1 MNRNG
6 IIKHIDLWKQK
17 LGSYSAVAKKCSIN
31 VGALSTI
38 LAGKYGADES
48 KMLQK
53 IASALGYRESSWQL
67 VRSIHNYR
75 RIETVV
81 RDAQQEAMWMA
92 ISNPAGSGK
101 TGTLEDIYNRDTTGS
116 VLFLQAEEW
125 SGRQFLLKL
134 IDKTVG
140 IESLK
145 GTYKTIAQMTD
156 ILTGYFLDM
165 SLDLPVLIIDEV
177 DKLKPSALRT
187 LIPIYNRTENR
198 LGVVLSGTENFE
210 KEIKAGVRL
219 HKKGFDEL
227 ESRFG
232 RTYINLKGA
241 TEQDVF
247 AICEANGLTDQ
258 ESACVVWSELEK
270 VNKPTTVKTATG
282 KKEVMIPY
290 VEDFRRLM
298 RLVKRELLILKQA
311 S

>member
-116 VLFLQAEEW
+116 VLFMQAEEW

-134 IDKTVG
+134 IEKTVG

-156 ILTGYFLDM
+156 ILTSYFLDM

-258 ESACVVWSELEK
+258 ESVCVVWSELEK

-298 RLVKRELLILKQA
+298 RLVKRELILIRQSA
-311 S
+311 